1 MTEISKHPNL
11 HCKLSGMI
19 TEATYNNWTP
29 DDLRPYVEHVLDC
42 FGFERVM
49 FGSDWPVCLLAGSYD
64 QVIGALQ
71 TILQP
76 HLNPPREADI
86 YGGNAVRFYKL

>member
-1 MTEISKHPNL
+1 MGEIAKHPNVC
-11 HCKLSGMI
+11 CKLSGLV
-19 TEATYNNWTP
+19 TEADHRNWTAG
-29 DDLRPYVEHVLDC
+29 DLQPYVEYVLEC
-42 FGFERVM
+42 FGFKRCM

-76 HLNPPREADI
+76 HLNQRREADI
-86 YGGNAVRFYKL
+86 FGKSAARFYRL